1 MVVRGRHTDGVLC
14 TVGRPLSLTSW
25 LAVPFLFSIA
35 VLGLTGLGGL
45 LVGAPGEMALSSPV
59 FGAGVAIGVA
69 TSGAVGWT
77 ARWQRVW
84 LRWPYLISV
93 LAVGVFLDG
102 MRVPVAAVVGLGV
115 PVTALL
121 VAQYFLERRRT
132 AALVE
137 AGTAATTPPC

>member
-1 MVVRGRHTDGVLC
+1 MFC

-45 LVGAPGEMALSSPV
+45 LVGAPGQLALSSPV
-59 FGAGVAIGVA
+59 FGAGVAVGVA

-77 ARWQRVW
+77 ARWQRAW
-84 LRWPYLISV
+84 LRWPYLAAV
-93 LAVGVFLDG
+93 LAVGVLLDG
-102 MRVPVAAVVGLGV
+102 VRVPVAAVVGLGV

-132 AALVE
+132 AALAE
-137 AGTAATTPPC
+137 AGLASPTPPC

>member
-1 MVVRGRHTDGVLC
+1 MLC

-45 LVGAPGEMALSSPV
+45 LLGAAGQLALSSPV
-59 FGAGVAIGVA
+59 FGAGVAVGVA
-69 TSGAVGWT
+69 ASSSVEWT
-77 ARWQRVW
+77 ARWQRTW
-84 LRWPYLISV
+84 LRWPYLAAV

-102 MRVPVAAVVGLGV
+102 LRVPVAAVVGLGV
-115 PVTALL
+115 PVVVLL

-132 AALVE
+132 AALAE
-137 AGTAATTPPC
+137 AGAASPAPPC